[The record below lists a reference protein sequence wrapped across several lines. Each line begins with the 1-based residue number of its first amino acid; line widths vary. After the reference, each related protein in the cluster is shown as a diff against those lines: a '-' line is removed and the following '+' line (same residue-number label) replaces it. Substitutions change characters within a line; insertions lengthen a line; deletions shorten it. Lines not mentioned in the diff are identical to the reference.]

1 MKLKIKIIKELS
13 VKARIANEIKK
24 ELNIPFSLEAY

>member
-1 MKLKIKIIKELS
+1 MSE
-13 VKARIANEIKK
+13 VKNQDNKRIVCKSQANEIKK